1 MQNLINKEAAPR
13 VRYCFTLSAH
23 FIPEAVLEE
32 DKELR
37 RVARKSDQ
45 CFAFVERQ
53 SSWNVYQIRI
63 AATPHRLH
71 NDEQSYVIHVPFT
84 ALPTQM
90 YGTTLAAEAIPG
102 ELLLEDKELQSV
114 VQRNGT
120 CWALVERQVDW
131 DCYRVR
137 IAARQSYLH
146 DKERSHLIF
155 VSATQLRGQEGDYQ
169 QTQCHT
175 EKGMPSCAETQPA
188 KERQEEMKTHA
199 VCVSE
204 TELRSAM
211 GTMEPLEG
219 SPLTEK
225 SRSGLGPKFSIQR
238 WIDLLLFRAA
248 LIALKCQEELQE
260 TIRRVLVS
268 RRRLGGRLIGVKEM
282 YEEDHHLY
290 WVVNVKVPLNWTS

>member
-1 MQNLINKEAAPR
+1 MYSLLVKEAGPR
-13 VRYCFTLSAH
+13 IQFCFTLSATY
-23 FIPEAVLEE
+23 IPGTLLEE
-32 DKELR
+32 DIELR

-45 CFAFVERQ
+45 CFAYVERQ
-53 SSWNVYQIRI
+53 PSWDVYQIRI

-71 NDEQSYVIHVPFT
+71 NDEQSYVIHVPST
-84 ALPTQM
+84 ALPVQM
-90 YGTTLAAEAIPG
+90 HGTTLSAEAIPG
-102 ELLLEDKELQSV
+102 ELLLEDRELQYV
-114 VQRNGT
+114 VQRDGT

-155 VSATQLRGQEGDYQ
+155 ISATQLRGQEGDYQ

-175 EKGMPSCAETQPA
+175 EKDVPGCAETQA
-188 KERQEEMKTHA
+188 ANKRQEEMKTHA

-204 TELRSAM
+204 AELRSAM

-225 SRSGLGPKFSIQR
+225 SRSGLRPKLSIQR

-248 LIALKCQEELQE
+248 LIALKCQEELQK

-268 RRRLGGRLIGVKEM
+268 RRYLGGRLIGVKEM
-282 YEEDHHLY
+282 YEEDHRLY
-290 WVVNVKVPLNWTS
+290 WVVNVKAPFDWMS